1 MLEKPSAP
9 KKDSTVPPLRYK
21 KLGYVALNVTN
32 LERALA
38 FHQDTLGLYRNRLVT
53 EPGPALMH
61 SRNSW
66 CDVALYEG
74 AAPGLRR
81 IAFEVEAPEQLAIA
95 RTHLEALGIAMT
107 DVPAESLHMF
117 AQHEA
122 LRFNEP
128 RTGLKIELFAG
139 ADASVPAHDGGIE
152 THISQIG
159 HAVVY
164 VTDAPALIAFFV
176 EHLNFRVSDFVG
188 DAAFLRCFPN
198 PFHHSFAI
206 VPGSENRLNH
216 IDFLVDD
223 LDDVGRAL
231 YRLKRQDVPIVFG
244 PGRHP
249 PSGSV
254 FLYFTDPDGF
264 TFEFSTG
271 MEEFPEVAPR
281 APRHLPREPDS
292 LDYWGSVQAPAYG
305 KVGRFVVSE

>member
-1 MLEKPSAP
+1 
-9 KKDSTVPPLRYK
+9 VPPLRYK

-38 FHQDTLGLYRNRLVT
+38 FHENTVGLSRNRLVT
-53 EPGPALMH
+53 GPGPALMH

-81 IAFEVEAPEQLAIA
+81 VAFEVESPEQIAIA
-95 RTHLEALGIAMT
+95 RTHLEGLGIET
-107 DVPAESLHMF
+107 TVVPAEELRFFS
-117 AQHEA
+117 QRDA

-128 RTGLKIELFAG
+128 HTGLKIELFAG
-139 ADASVPAHDGGIE
+139 SDETVTMDDDGVA

-164 VTDAPALIAFFV
+164 VTDAPALIEFFV
-176 EHLNFRVSDFVG
+176 EQLNFRVSDFIG
-188 DAAFLRCFPN
+188 GAAFLRCFPN
-198 PFHHSFAI
+198 PYHHSFAI
-206 VPGSENRLNH
+206 VPGPENRLNH
-216 IDFLVDD
+216 VDFLVDD
-223 LDDVGRAL
+223 LDDVGRAF

-254 FLYFTDPDGF
+254 FLYFTDPDGL
-264 TFEFSTG
+264 TFELSTG

-281 APRHLPREPDS
+281 PPRRLPRDADS
-292 LDYWGSVQAPAYG
+292 LDYWGSVPAPAYG
-305 KVGRFVVSE
+305 QVGRFVVAE